1 MKNKKAIAA
10 FSKLAGKSTSV
21 LPDKQ
26 SENRFKEMANH
37 SMHQAEQLRNLQ
49 KKLMKERAI
58 RAKAQAMA
66 VPAEPKPYG
75 IEPEHMEAIRRNAF
89 GEILAELAPDVPCDI
104 LDKVATHHDI
114 DMTGMPQHKPFYIFV
129 WVVEGDSPFE
139 NAIAIARDVDEA
151 IEMMVKENELPDFVE
166 KALRETEPVRID
178 IQPVQM
184 IDYL

>member
-1 MKNKKAIAA
+1 MKNKK
-10 FSKLAGKSTSV
+10 LPV

-89 GEILAELAPDVPCDI
+89 GEMLAELAPDVPCDI

-114 DMTGMPQHKPFYIFV
+114 DMTGMPQHKPLYIFV
-129 WVVEGDSPFE
+129 WGGYRELPFKS
-139 NAIAIARDVDEA
+139 AIVIASDPYHA
-151 IEMMVKENELPDFVE
+151 IEILVKEYPSVDSLQGILKN
-166 KALRETEPVRID
+166 
-178 IQPVQM
+178 IQPAKYDIHPMQL
-184 IDYL
+184 INRKE